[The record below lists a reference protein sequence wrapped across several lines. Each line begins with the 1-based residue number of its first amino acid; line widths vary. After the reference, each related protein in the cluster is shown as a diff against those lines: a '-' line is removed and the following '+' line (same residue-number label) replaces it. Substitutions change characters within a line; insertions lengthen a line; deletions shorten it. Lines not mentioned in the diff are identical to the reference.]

1 MAHLPRLTDEG
12 DVSYVDEAGLTH
24 ASYIPVSY
32 EEADGETQA
41 VTPSLPMPIV
51 AAGDSRDDISDALIV
66 VDYAH
71 HEAHEGDAFETSAV
85 DESMGDGDTVILA
98 FKTMSA
104 PKRMHMIMEFAT
116 LVGGHIDIIEGPT
129 WDNQTGTLN
138 PIYNR
143 KREAEMGSSGVLEDQ
158 GQASFIASDNM
169 ILDPT
174 TFAGGTAIHT
184 HFVFG
189 ARGSPA
195 SARGVHEWLLK
206 PDTQYGIRLTADGA
220 ANAAH
225 MRVEWYE
232 HSDSN

>member
-1 MAHLPRLTDEG
+1 MADVPRIDE
-12 DVSYVDEAGLTH
+12 
-24 ASYIPVSY
+24 
-32 EEADGETQA
+32 DGS
-41 VTPSLPMPIV
+41 VTFVAPESESTPLQLE
-51 AAGDSRDDISDALIV
+51 AAGHSLDGVSEGLITI
-66 VDYAH
+66 DYAH
-71 HEAHEGDAFETSAV
+71 HETHEGDAFETSAV